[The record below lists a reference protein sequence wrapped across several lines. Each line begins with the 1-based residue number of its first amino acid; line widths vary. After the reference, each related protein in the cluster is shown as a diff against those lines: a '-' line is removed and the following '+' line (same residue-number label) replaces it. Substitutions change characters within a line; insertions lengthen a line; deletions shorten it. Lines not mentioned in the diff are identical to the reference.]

1 MGNDTSP
8 NKLVSVYSNGSFPS
22 SYYLSSE
29 IQNYYLK
36 PENVE
41 SWEVG
46 LEGKFFKSRLNFDV
60 AYYHSETTDQI
71 ITVPID
77 QAVGA
82 TSVVVNAGCVRNR
95 GVEIS
100 ARFQPVKTKDFEWT
114 ISANWSKNWNK
125 LVELATAW
133 RCGTST
139 PTSPSAATS
148 TSAPIPAPS

>member
-1 MGNDTSP
+1 M
-8 NKLVSVYSNGSFPS
+8 
-22 SYYLSSE
+22 
-29 IQNYYLK
+29 
-36 PENVE
+36 
-41 SWEVG
+41 G
-46 LEGKFFKSRLNFDV
+46 LECKLFKSRLNFDV

-100 ARFQPVKTKDFEWT
+100 ARFQPIKTKEFEWT

-125 LVELATAW
+125 LVELADGVAMWNLNPNITVGGNIYIRAYP
-133 RCGTST
+133 GTELGRLYGRGY
-139 PTSPSAATS
+139 
-148 TSAPIPAPS
+148 